1 MTIASTDFY
10 IPKEAIKYSEKIFDF
25 ITLMLTPNP
34 NNSSNV
40 SQVLQYINNW
50 NNISQ
55 IQLSNEVINIKKR

>member
-1 MTIASTDFY
+1 MPQKLTIASADFY

-40 SQVLQYINNW
+40 SQVL
-50 NNISQ
+50 
-55 IQLSNEVINIKKR
+55 